1 MSLNMTMR
9 PSRVAP
15 WLKLCQDKQL
25 SRPAS
30 DAVLT
35 AAPAGLAPG
44 EKSGCLVSV
53 IQISDT
59 FSTNP
64 VETWITVSD
73 TPLQSLLVPF
83 QG

>member
-1 MSLNMTMR
+1 M
-9 PSRVAP
+9 
-15 WLKLCQDKQL
+15 
-25 SRPAS
+25 
-30 DAVLT
+30 LT
-35 AAPAGLAPG
+35 AAPAVLAPG

-73 TPLQSLLVPF
+73 TPLQSLLFPF